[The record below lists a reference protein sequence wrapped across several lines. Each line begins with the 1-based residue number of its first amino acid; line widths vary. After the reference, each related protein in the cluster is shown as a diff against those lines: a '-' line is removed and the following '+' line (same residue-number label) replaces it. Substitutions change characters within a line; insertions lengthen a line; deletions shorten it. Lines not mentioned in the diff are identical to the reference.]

1 MIERY
6 TLPKMGRLFTSK
18 YRYDTWM
25 RVELAVC
32 EAWAER
38 GEIPAEAWKRIKK
51 NANYKL
57 KRINEIEEKVHHDVI
72 AFNTAVADYIGED
85 SAYFHKGM
93 TSNDVVDTAQCLV
106 LKEAGQLIEEDLNR
120 LRKVLGVRALEH
132 KHTPVM
138 GRTHGVH
145 AEPTTFGLKLL
156 VWYDELNRHEER
168 LALAI
173 DGLAVGKLSGAVGN
187 FAHIP
192 PDLEEKILRKLGL
205 QSAPVS
211 NQVVQRDR
219 HAHFVMV
226 LAGLASTMEKIAV
239 NLRGYQRTEIG
250 EIQEPFAK
258 GQKGSS
264 AMPHKKNPILLERIT
279 GLSRVIRG
287 YAVTALE
294 NVALWDERDISHS
307 GAERVILPDACILVD
322 YMMDKLT
329 TVIEGMVVRPEQM
342 NRNIYLTKGL
352 IFSQRVLLALTEAGM
367 NREEAYSLV
376 QRNAM
381 RCWED
386 RTPLLDA
393 LLNDREVRAVLDAP
407 KISALFTLDPFL
419 AHVDRI
425 FERVGLSDGRKADG
439 PIKPVQAPRRGRG
452 GRGGRSR
459 DEGRVR
465 SEHIV
470 RSELGNIDSIAVET
484 GAIQNISERASDY
497 YESSAV
503 ALNRKGNGKKPVGD
517 DTLGEAQHQKKKTSA
532 PGSSRSSSGRP
543 SRTGRDDAGAA
554 EKDNHKDRE
563 KDNYKDREKDK
574 DREAERKQG
583 RPDAKS
589 ADKSADAA
597 KPTETEKDGDKP
609 RRRRRR
615 SPARKPAETKTDKPV
630 KGDDK

>member
-1 MIERY
+1 MIDRY
-6 TLPKMGRLFTSK
+6 TRPPMGRLFTAK
-18 YRYDTWM
+18 HRFDTWLK
-25 RVELAVC
+25 VELAVC

-38 GEIPAEAWKRIKK
+38 GEIPQDAWKRIRK

-57 KRINEIEEKVHHDVI
+57 KRINEIEAAVHHDVI

-93 TSNDVVDTAQCLV
+93 TSNDVVDTAQCLI
-106 LKEAGQLIEEDLNR
+106 LKEAGQLIEEGLIR
-120 LRKVLGVRALEH
+120 LRKALGARALEYR
-132 KHTPVM
+132 HTPVM

-192 PDLEEKILRKLGL
+192 PDLEEQILRKLGL

-239 NLRGYQRTEIG
+239 NLRSYQRTEIG
-250 EIQEPFAK
+250 EVQEPFAK

-322 YMMDKLT
+322 YMMDKLS
-329 TVIEGMVVRPEQM
+329 TVIGGLVVRPEQM

-352 IFSQRVLLALTEAGM
+352 IFSQRVLLALTEAGVS
-367 NREEAYSLV
+367 REDAYSMV

-393 LLNDREVRAVLDAP
+393 LLNDRDVRSHLDTAQ
-407 KISALFTLDPFL
+407 ISSLFTIDPFL
-419 AHVDRI
+419 EHVDRL
-425 FERVGLSDGRKADG
+425 FERVGLSDGKKHSSDD
-439 PIKPVQAPRRGRG
+439 PKPVQAPRRGRG
-452 GRGGRSR
+452 RGRRKDDR
-459 DEGRVR
+459 IMR
-465 SEHIV
+465 SEQ
-470 RSELGNIDSIAVET
+470 GNIDSIAVDT

-497 YESSAV
+497 YESASVVLSRTKSDAP
-503 ALNRKGNGKKPVGD
+503 KGD
-517 DTLGEAQHQKKKTSA
+517 DTLGEAEHQKKKVASEGTGKPASA
-532 PGSSRSSSGRP
+532 SRSR
-543 SRTGRDDAGAA
+543 SRSKPRTD
-554 EKDNHKDRE
+554 
-563 KDNYKDREKDK
+563 KDK
-574 DREAERKQG
+574 DKVATEGKDNEKPSGVGSSKPA
-583 RPDAKS
+583 PPADALAS
-589 ADKSADAA
+589 ADEEKAA
-597 KPTETEKDGDKP
+597 KP

-615 SPARKPAETKTDKPV
+615 SPSRKPAEGGTGNGSDTKE
-630 KGDDK
+630 KGE

>member
-6 TLPKMGRLFTSK
+6 TRSKMGRLFTAK

-38 GEIPAEAWKRIKK
+38 GEIPADAWKRIKK

-57 KRINEIEEKVHHDVI
+57 KRINEIEEQVHHDVI

-85 SAYFHKGM
+85 SAWFHKGM

-106 LKEAGQLIEEDLNR
+106 LKEAGQLIEEGLIR
-120 LRKVLGVRALEH
+120 LRKTLGVRALEH

-226 LAGLASTMEKIAV
+226 LAGLASSMEKIAV

-250 EIQEPFAK
+250 EVQEPFAR

-307 GAERVILPDACILVD
+307 GAERVILPDSCILVD
-322 YMMDKLT
+322 YMLDKLT
-329 TVIEGMVVRPEQM
+329 TVIEGLVVRPEQM

-367 NREEAYSLV
+367 NREQAYTLV

-386 RTPLLDA
+386 RSPLLDA
-393 LLNDREVRAVLDAP
+393 LLNDREVRGVLNAP
-407 KISALFTLDPFL
+407 QISALFTLDPFL

-425 FERVGLSDGRKADG
+425 FERVGLSDGRKSDG
-439 PIKPVQAPRRGRG
+439 GIKPVQAARRGRG
-452 GRGGRSR
+452 GRGGRGR
-459 DEGRVR
+459 DESKVR

-503 ALNRKGNGKKPVGD
+503 ALNRKGTGNKTIGD

-532 PGSSRSSSGRP
+532 PGSSRGSAGSGRP
-543 SRTGRDDAGAA
+543 SRTGRADAGA
-554 EKDNHKDRE
+554 ED
-563 KDNYKDREKDK
+563 KDK
-574 DREAERKQG
+574 DNDKDKDAERKPG

-589 ADKSADAA
+589 ADKSADSD
-597 KPTETEKDGDKP
+597 KPAEKEKDPDKP

-615 SPARKPAETKTDKPV
+615 SPARKPADAKSETKT

>member
-1 MIERY
+1 MIDRY
-6 TLPKMGRLFTSK
+6 TRPAMGRLFTAK
-18 YRYDTWM
+18 HRFDTWLK
-25 RVELAVC
+25 VELAVC

-38 GEIPAEAWKRIKK
+38 GEIPQDAWKRIRK

-57 KRINEIEEKVHHDVI
+57 KRINEIEAAVHHDVI

-93 TSNDVVDTAQCLV
+93 TSNDVVDTAQCMI
-106 LKEAGQLIEEDLNR
+106 LKEAGQLIEEGLLR
-120 LRKVLGVRALEH
+120 LREALGRRALEH
-132 KHTPVM
+132 RHTPVM

-192 PDLEEKILRKLGL
+192 PDLEEQILRKLGL

-239 NLRGYQRTEIG
+239 NLRSYQRTEIG
-250 EIQEPFAK
+250 EVQEPFAK

-322 YMMDKLT
+322 YMMDKLSFVVNEL
-329 TVIEGMVVRPEQM
+329 VIRPEQM
-342 NRNIYLTKGL
+342 NRNVYLTKGL
-352 IFSQRVLLALTEAGM
+352 IFSQRVLLALTEAGVS
-367 NREEAYSLV
+367 REEAYAMV

-393 LLNDREVRAVLDAP
+393 LLNDRDVRSHLSTEQ
-407 KISALFTLDPFL
+407 ISSLFTIDPFL
-419 AHVDRI
+419 RQVDRL
-425 FERVGLSDGRKADG
+425 FERVGLSDGRPDSDE
-439 PIKPVQAPRRGRG
+439 IKPVQARRRRGR
-452 GRGGRSR
+452 RR
-459 DEGRVR
+459 DDSILR
-465 SEHIV
+465 SEQ
-470 RSELGNIDSIAVET
+470 GNIDSIAVET

-497 YESSAV
+497 YESASVVLSRSKAGT
-503 ALNRKGNGKKPVGD
+503 AKGD
-517 DTLGEAQHQKKKTSA
+517 DTLGEAEHQKKKTTTERSRPA
-532 PGSSRSSSGRP
+532 GGRGRGRGGSTAR
-543 SRTGRDDAGAA
+543 
-554 EKDNHKDRE
+554 DRE
-563 KDNYKDREKDK
+563 KPAESGKDK
-574 DREAERKQG
+574 PAAEVVENTK
-583 RPDAKS
+583 PA
-589 ADKSADAA
+589 ADGAADGPAADAN
-597 KPTETEKDGDKP
+597 KP

-615 SPARKPAETKTDKPV
+615 GGSGRKPADGQSDNGTDNKE
-630 KGDDK
+630 KGE

>member
-6 TLPKMGRLFTSK
+6 TRPKMGRMFTAK
-18 YRYDTWM
+18 HRFDTWLK
-25 RVELAVC
+25 VELAVC

-38 GEIPAEAWKRIKK
+38 GEIPQDAWKRIRKK
-51 NANYKL
+51 ANYKL
-57 KRINEIEEKVHHDVI
+57 RRINEIEAQVHHDVI

-93 TSNDVVDTAQCLV
+93 TSNDVVDTAQCLI
-106 LKEAGQLIEEDLNR
+106 LKEAGQLIEEGLIK
-120 LRKVLGVRALEH
+120 LREALGKRALEYR
-132 KHTPVM
+132 HTPVM

-168 LALAI
+168 LAMAI

-192 PDLEEKILRKLGL
+192 PDLEEAILRKLGL

-239 NLRGYQRTEIG
+239 NLRSYQRTEIG
-250 EIQEPFAK
+250 EVQEPFAR

-322 YMMDKLT
+322 YMMDKLSF
-329 TVIEGMVVRPEQM
+329 VVNDLVVRPEQM

-352 IFSQRVLLALTEAGM
+352 IFSQRVLLALTEAGVS
-367 NREEAYSLV
+367 REEAYQMV

-386 RTPLLDA
+386 RSPLLDA
-393 LLNDREVRAVLDAP
+393 LLNDREVRSHLDTAQ
-407 KISALFTLDPFL
+407 ISSLFTIDPFL
-419 AHVDRI
+419 EHVDRL
-425 FERVGLSDGRKADG
+425 FERVGLSDGKKGAG
-439 PIKPVQAPRRGRG
+439 EVKPVQAPRRGRG
-452 GRGGRSR
+452 RGQGQGGRQNER
-459 DEGRVR
+459 ITR
-465 SEHIV
+465 SEQ
-470 RSELGNIDSIAVET
+470 GNIDSIAVET

-497 YESSAV
+497 YESSSV
-503 ALNRKGNGKKPVGD
+503 VLSRRGGNEGD
-517 DTLGEAQHQKKKTSA
+517 DTLGEADHQKKKQGQSSEERKSSDART
-532 PGSSRSSSGRP
+532 SSRGRGRG
-543 SRTGRDDAGAA
+543 SRGRGT
-554 EKDNHKDRE
+554 
-563 KDNYKDREKDK
+563 EKDK
-574 DREAERKQG
+574 STESKGNAEK
-583 RPDAKS
+583 PAL
-589 ADKSADAA
+589 DKPAQKPEEGSSEEKAA
-597 KPTETEKDGDKP
+597 AKP

-615 SPARKPAETKTDKPV
+615 GGSARKPADGNGSDSRNDNKE
-630 KGDDK
+630 KGD